1 MTPLTPHGGIPPA
14 MSIYDFSAPL
24 LNGETVPLSKWRGR
38 VLLIVNTASHCGLTP
53 QYAGLQRLYQTL
65 EPHGLTVLGFPCN
78 QFLNQELGSESEIT
92 RFCRENFGVTFPMFS
107 RLKVNG
113 RKAHSLFR
121 HLKREKRGFLG
132 TTFITWN
139 FTKFL
144 VDRDGTPMARYAPR
158 VRPEELEAPIRK
170 LL

>member
-1 MTPLTPHGGIPPA
+1 
-14 MSIYDFSAPL
+14 MSVYDFSAPL
-24 LNGETVPLSKWRGR
+24 LSGEPAPLSNWRGR

-53 QYAGLQRLYQTL
+53 QYAGLQRLHERL
-65 EPHGLTVLGFPCN
+65 GPAGLTVLGFPCN
-78 QFLNQELGSESEIT
+78 QFMAQELGSESEIT
-92 RFCRENFGVTFPMFS
+92 RFCRENYGVTFPMFS

-113 RKAHSLFR
+113 RRTHPLFR
-121 HLKREKRGFLG
+121 HLKREKRGVLG

-144 VDRDGTPMARYAPR
+144 VDRDGKPVARYAPK
-158 VRPEELEAPIRK
+158 VKPAELEAPIKK

>member
-1 MTPLTPHGGIPPA
+1 

-24 LNGETVPLSKWRGR
+24 LSGEHVSLSKWRGN
-38 VLLIVNTASHCGLTP
+38 VMLIVNTASHCGLTP
-53 QYAGLQRLYQTL
+53 QYEALQRLHAKL
-65 EPHGLTVLGFPCN
+65 EPQGLTVLGFPCN
-78 QFLNQELGSESEIT
+78 QFLNQEFASESEIT

-107 RLKVNG
+107 RLNVNG
-113 RKAHSLFR
+113 KKTHPLYR

-132 TTFITWN
+132 TSMIPWN

-144 VDRDGTPMARYAPR
+144 VDREGKTVARYAPKT
-158 VRPEELEAPIRK
+158 RPEQLEAPIKK